1 LLNGKVITNYIFI
14 LNHELKNSSIINNVI
29 YELKNSSKIN
39 DNNVIYNISSVGYK
53 INKDV
58 LNFI

>member
-53 INKDV
+53 INNDV

>member
-1 LLNGKVITNYIFI
+1 MLNGKVITNYIFI

-53 INKDV
+53 INNDV

>member
-1 LLNGKVITNYIFI
+1 MLNGKVITNYIFI
-14 LNHELKNSSIINNVI
+14 LNHELKNSS
-29 YELKNSSKIN
+29 KIN
-39 DNNVIYNISSVGYK
+39 DNNVIYDLVNISSVGYK

>member
-1 LLNGKVITNYIFI
+1 MLNGKVITNYIFI